1 MVNVLKLSLK
11 VFIFS
16 ITIIFAQDA
25 IKDNA
30 CNSDLIKRAKK
41 EGMRSIRLNEM
52 PQYFIEL
59 WNCRKEENG
68 KITLKRINDKTVDKD
83 YEHSEKFTGFTA
95 TCAYCATTTVF
106 IFYIFKI
113 ISN

>member
-1 MVNVLKLSLK
+1 MVTILR

-16 ITIIFAQDA
+16 FAVLSAQEV

-41 EGMRSIRLNEM
+41 EGMRSIRVNEM
-52 PQYFIEL
+52 PRYLIDL

-68 KITLKRINDKTVDKD
+68 KKTLKRINDKTVEKD
-83 YEHSEKFTGFTA
+83 FEHSEKFTGFTA

-106 IFYIFKI
+106 IFYIYKI
-113 ISN
+113 LSN